1 MFSSRLLSKFTGRML
16 MASAASMGTLTSM
29 TLVTSCIDE
38 EQTRKQDKGTHKIVV
53 VGGGTA
59 GIGVAAML
67 RNEGMQNVI
76 VIEPSSVHYYQP
88 LWTLVGGGIK
98 SNKSSVKPMKEIIPK
113 GTNWVQKRVSTFT
126 PDKNK
131 VTLDD
136 GTSVD
141 YDYLVV
147 AAGIQSN
154 WDKVPGVLDG
164 LKKEGSG
171 VASVY
176 DYTYSEKTWKEF
188 QLVKDKLNSIMI
200 FTMPPTV
207 IKCAGAPQKIMW
219 LLEDILRSLG
229 LRDRASIQFW
239 VPGGT
244 MFGVK
249 HYAEKLEAIRK
260 ERGVIAMFRRELVSL
275 DVDKKVATFKNLDT
289 NQMVQQNYDLI
300 HVVPHMCAP
309 DFIRDSTLAN
319 KDGWV
324 DVDKHTMQSTKYQN
338 VFGLGDC
345 TSTPNSKTTAAI
357 TSQAP
362 VVVHN
367 IIRSIE
373 SNKPLDGKYNGYAS
387 CPLIVARNRVILAE
401 FGYDGKLMETFSRET
416 GQFPLNMFGTEGAIQ
431 QRFFFFLKEQLF
443 PFVYWKM
450 WVHGRWYGAKGPFKP
465 DVRDKDATQGK

>member
-1 MFSSRLLSKFTGRML
+1 
-16 MASAASMGTLTSM
+16 
-29 TLVTSCIDE
+29 
-38 EQTRKQDKGTHKIVV
+38 
-53 VGGGTA
+53 
-59 GIGVAAML
+59 
-67 RNEGMQNVI
+67 
-76 VIEPSSVHYYQP
+76 
-88 LWTLVGGGIK
+88 
-98 SNKSSVKPMKEIIPK
+98 
-113 GTNWVQKRVSTFT
+113 
-126 PDKNK
+126 
-131 VTLDD
+131 
-136 GTSVD
+136 
-141 YDYLVV
+141 
-147 AAGIQSN
+147 
-154 WDKVPGVLDG
+154 
-164 LKKEGSG
+164 
-171 VASVY
+171 
-176 DYTYSEKTWKEF
+176 
-188 QLVKDKLNSIMI
+188 
-200 FTMPPTV
+200 
-207 IKCAGAPQKIMW
+207 
-219 LLEDILRSLG
+219 
-229 LRDRASIQFW
+229 
-239 VPGGT
+239 

-249 HYAEKLEAIRK
+249 HYAEKLEALRK
-260 ERGVIAMFRRELVSL
+260 ERGVIAMFRRELISL

-309 DFIRDSTLAN
+309 DFIRDSKLAN

-345 TSTPNSKTTAAI
+345 TSTPNSKTAAAI